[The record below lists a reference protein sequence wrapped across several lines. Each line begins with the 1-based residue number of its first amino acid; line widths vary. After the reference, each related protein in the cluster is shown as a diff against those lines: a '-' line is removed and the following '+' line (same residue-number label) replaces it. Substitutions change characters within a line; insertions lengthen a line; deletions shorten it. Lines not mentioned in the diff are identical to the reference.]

1 MPGIGQ
7 GCGRAPAGAVKG
19 VLTVNLGTGTLITGH
34 TPCGDLGH
42 DAVARPAGRKVF
54 GADIGVELVLR
65 VPAAGARIAAVAAP
79 ATKHRHTDR
88 AARPGQ
94 AGKGGGDRCG
104 IGIAGRR
111 PTGHAAKLDAAKH
124 RLHLDHPP
132 VGAKALVQPAKT
144 RRMRA
149 RVNRIPAFAM
159 VLAGPHPAPQVA
171 VIGGDHAALAA
182 GGHDLVLTER
192 PRANMA
198 DRADHPPLVTRT
210 MGLGASLITFSP
222 WQAASAMIGSMS
234 QGQPARCT
242 TTTARVRGVSTAAMV
257 SAVRLPLS
265 RSPSANTGVDPA
277 LTTHDTDINVIR
289 DHDVA
294 VAFRPGCEGHEIADH
309 AVMRN
314 MGIDVGMKAAT
325 DADVRYKGDKR
336 RQHRTFADLDCVHD
350 HDISGAHLEQAN
362 PGIGTLLCQ
371 FFVHRRIGN
380 GKANLTHRAAGIPST
395 AGVGRPGSSR
405 RSGHSSVPAPYH
417 GWWRAGTAPTG
428 SAARHRATRGPAHQ
442 GHRAW
447 CGISLS
453 GTACR
458 PVRAEAGKATPMPPS
473 GGGSAAPPFR
483 TIPAIIARSENGG
496 LPQSFEHHLARD
508 RKINTQ
514 AVARLINQVRRHHAV
529 GQGPSHALRALA
541 VASYL

>member
-124 RLHLDHPP
+124 RLHLDHPS

-210 MGLGASLITFSP
+210 MGLGAILDHLQP
-222 WQAASAMIGSMS
+222 VAS
-234 QGQPARCT
+234 GQRHDRIHVAGPARQMHHHHGT
-242 TTTARVRGVSTAAMV
+242 GARGQHGGDGLGGQIA
-257 SAVRLPLS
+257 
-265 RSPSANTGVDPA
+265 
-277 LTTHDTDINVIR
+277 
-289 DHDVA
+289 A
-294 VAFRPGCEGHEIADH
+294 VAIAIGEHRRCTGADH
-309 AVMRN
+309 A
-314 MGIDVGMKAAT
+314 
-325 DADVRYKGDKR
+325 RYRHKR
-336 RQHRTFADLDCVHD
+336 DPR
-350 HDISGAHLEQAN
+350 
-362 PGIGTLLCQ
+362 
-371 FFVHRRIGN
+371 
-380 GKANLTHRAAGIPST
+380 
-395 AGVGRPGSSR
+395 SR
-405 RSGHSSVPAPYH
+405 R
-417 GWWRAGTAPTG
+417 
-428 SAARHRATRGPAHQ
+428 
-442 GHRAW
+442 
-447 CGISLS
+447 CGCISP
-453 GTACR
+453 R
-458 PVRAEAGKATPMPPS
+458 
-473 GGGSAAPPFR
+473 
-483 TIPAIIARSENGG
+483 
-496 LPQSFEHHLARD
+496 
-508 RKINTQ
+508 
-514 AVARLINQVRRHHAV
+514 VRRSRNRRSR
-529 GQGPSHALRALA
+529 SHAQHGNRCWHE
-541 VASYL
+541 SSDRCGCSI